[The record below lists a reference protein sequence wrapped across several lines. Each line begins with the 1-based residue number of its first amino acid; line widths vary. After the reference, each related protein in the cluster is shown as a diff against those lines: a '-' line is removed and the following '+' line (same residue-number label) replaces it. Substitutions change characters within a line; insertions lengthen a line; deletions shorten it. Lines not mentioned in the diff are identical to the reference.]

1 MRHLNDKPGSPRL
14 ALRHGLKLSIVFRL
28 TLIALPGGAGLSAR
42 WFTKEAGR
50 P

>member
-1 MRHLNDKPGSPRL
+1 MRHLNDKPGSLRL
-14 ALRHGLKLSIVFRL
+14 TLRHGLKLSIVFHL
-28 TLIALPGGAGLSAR
+28 TLIALLSAR